1 MVIESFIKLGPEV
14 SIENDASSV
23 VMIQRVSP
31 GPNVIKLFV
40 RN

>member
-1 MVIESFIKLGPEV
+1 MAIKSYIKLDPEV

-31 GPNVIKLFV
+31 GPNVIKLFCL
-40 RN
+40 